1 MRGAPNARGTVNM
14 LAPYFVAVEGEGFAV
29 LQAAN
34 KADALQMFLRAIHW
48 PHGRAIPR
56 HVATRCA

>member
-1 MRGAPNARGTVNM
+1 M
-14 LAPYFVAVEGEGFAV
+14 LAPYFVAVDGEGFAV
-29 LQAAN
+29 LQAAS

>member
-1 MRGAPNARGTVNM
+1 MSS
-14 LAPYFVAVEGEGFAV
+14 YFVAVDGEGWAI
-29 LQAAN
+29 LPAAN

>member
-1 MRGAPNARGTVNM
+1 MPQRAAWGAVNM
-14 LAPYFVAVEGEGFAV
+14 LFPYFVAIDGEGYAV
-29 LQAAN
+29 VQAAN
-34 KADALQMFLRAIHW
+34 KSDALQMFLRAIAW